1 MRVNARSRPIPWVS
15 QTKDGQVLLSES
27 WEMFVLGVSILS
39 IANLFLLVFI
49 RNPDVE
55 QIVFIMD
62 TALIVIF
69 AVDFLR
75 RLRVAKDDNAYI
87 VHGYGWLDL
96 ISIIPMLRIA
106 RLLRIARVTRIV
118 IRMGGP
124 GQAVRA
130 FFRSKAAGGFLLV
143 LFIALLVMEFG
154 SILILWAERGAPDAN
169 IVDAEDAFWYVLVTM
184 STVGYGDQVPVC
196 ELGRLV
202 GALIIIFGVGVFGTS
217 TGFLTYA
224 FLSPSEDRDE
234 APNPDGADRNAVA
247 GALDPATDAERG

>member
-1 MRVNARSRPIPWVS
+1 MRVNARSRPISWVS

-27 WEMFVLGVSILS
+27 WEMFVFGVSILS

-75 RLRVAKDDNAYI
+75 RLRVAKDDRAYI

-96 ISIIPMLRIA
+96 LSIIPMLRIA

-130 FFRSKAAGGFLLV
+130 FFRNKAAGGFLLV
-143 LFIALLVMEFG
+143 FFIALLVMEFG
-154 SILILWAERGAPDAN
+154 SMLILWAERGAPDAN

-184 STVGYGDQVPVC
+184 STVGYGNQVPVS